1 MVRNDRRV
9 GLSAVLEGALLGL
22 EVDMDDAESLGVSL
36 CPLEV
41 VHERPGIVRLHG
53 STELNRLTDAVDV
66 SV

>member
-9 GLSAVLEGALLGL
+9 GLCAVLEGALLGL

-36 CPLEV
+36 CPFEV
-41 VHERPGIVRLHG
+41 VHERPGIVRLHRC
-53 STELNRLTDAVDV
+53 TELNRLTDADDV